1 MIKLAEIVEAQSR
14 ISHMIKHTNLE
25 YSDFFSQISGHQ
37 VYFKTENLQY
47 TNSFKIRG
55 ASNFVLQLDSGI
67 AARGVIAASSG
78 NHGQGVAYIAS
89 KMGYPCV
96 IVVPEGAMEAKVQAI
111 KSFGAEVIYC
121 GTYSEERL
129 NKARELSEKRKM
141 IFIHGFD
148 DSKVIAGQ
156 GTIGLEILEDFPEVE
171 VILVPIGG
179 GGLISGILL
188 AVKEKRP
195 DIKVYGI
202 EPIESNC
209 MYVSLHKGKI
219 TKLPKISTI
228 ADGLRS
234 NRPGNMTFPI
244 VRKYIDDIILV
255 YEEDILKA
263 MKNLLLKDKLLVEPS
278 GAVTLA
284 ALISKKI
291 PGKNKKIVPIISGG
305 NIDLKFIKKL
315 LD

>member
-1 MIKLAEIVEAQSR
+1 MVKFAEIEEAQNR
-14 ISHMIKHTNLE
+14 ISHIVKHTNLE

-47 TNSFKIRG
+47 TNSFKPRG
-55 ASNFVLQLDSGI
+55 ASNFVLQLDPDI
-67 AARGVIAASSG
+67 AARGVIASSSG

-89 KMGYPCV
+89 KMRYPCV
-96 IVVPEGAMEAKVQAI
+96 IVVPKGAIEAKVQAI

-121 GTYSEERL
+121 GTSSEERRK
-129 NKARELSEKRKM
+129 KARELSEERKM

-148 DSKVIAGQ
+148 DPKVIAGQ

-171 VILVPIGG
+171 VILAPIGG
-179 GGLISGILL
+179 GGLISGILS

-195 DIKVYGI
+195 DIKVYGV
-202 EPIESNC
+202 EPSESNC
-209 MYVSLHKGKI
+209 MYVSLHEGKI
-219 TKLPKISTI
+219 TKLLKTSTI

-234 NRPGNMTFPI
+234 NRPGNLTFPI
-244 VRKYIDDIILV
+244 VKEYIDDIILV
-255 YEEDILKA
+255 CEEDILKA
-263 MKNLLLKDKLLVEPS
+263 TKNLLLKAKLLVEPS
-278 GAVTLA
+278 GAVTSA

-291 PGKNKKIVPIISGG
+291 PGKNKKVVPIISGG
-305 NIDLKFIKKL
+305 NVDLKFIKKL

>member
-1 MIKLAEIVEAQSR
+1 MVEFAEIKEAQNR
-14 ISHMIKHTNLE
+14 ISHIVKHTNLE
-25 YSDFFSQISGHQ
+25 YSDFFSLTSGHQ

-47 TNSFKIRG
+47 TNSFKPRG
-55 ASNFVLQLDSGI
+55 ASNFVLQLDPGI
-67 AARGVIAASSG
+67 AAKGVIAASSG

-96 IVVPEGAMEAKVQAI
+96 IVVPKGAIEAKVQGI
-111 KSFGAEVIYC
+111 KDLGAEVMYC
-121 GTYSEERL
+121 GTSSEERRK
-129 NKARELSEKRKM
+129 KARELSKKRKM
-141 IFIHGFD
+141 VFVDGFD
-148 DSKVIAGQ
+148 DPKVVAGQ

-195 DIKVYGI
+195 DIKIYGV

-209 MYVSLHKGKI
+209 MYVSLHEGKI
-219 TKLPKISTI
+219 IKLPRTNTI

-234 NRPGNMTFPI
+234 NRPGNLTFPI
-244 VRKYIDDIILV
+244 IKKYIDDIILV
-255 YEEDILKA
+255 REEDILKA
-263 MKNLLLKDKLLVEPS
+263 TKNLLLKAKLLVEPS
-278 GAVTLA
+278 GAVTSA

-291 PGKNKKIVPIISGG
+291 PGKNKRVVPIISGG
-305 NIDLKFIKKL
+305 SVDLEFIKKL